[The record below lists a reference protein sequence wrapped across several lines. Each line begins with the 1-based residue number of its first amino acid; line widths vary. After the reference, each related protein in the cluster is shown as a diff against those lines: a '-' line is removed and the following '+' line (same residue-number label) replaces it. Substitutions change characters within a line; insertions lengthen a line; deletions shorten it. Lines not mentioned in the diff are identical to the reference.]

1 MPPTGAPPS
10 GGSPAG
16 RRGRDNGSSLNEVTD
31 PGVLGFEAEAVT
43 IMLAPTG
50 EAERVGRYVVRGV
63 LGRGGMGVVYE
74 VESPGVPGR
83 LALKTIETR
92 FLELSDGAAAQRFRH
107 EIKVLER
114 LIHPSVVRLFDA
126 GIARH
131 PLGYELAYYVM
142 EKLDGDTL
150 VPGIKSGVPFP
161 PDEALRVVAG
171 LADALDYLQRNN
183 VLHRDIKPGNVFLEK
198 SGRVVLVDFGLA
210 RSQEFTR
217 LTLAGQIVGTFS
229 YMSPERLAGQVVDVA
244 ADVFAVG
251 VVFFQMLTGRHPFG
265 SGTPPELMAAI
276 HRGID
281 WPEIFNRIERAAE
294 LKPLISA
301 MLAIDAR
308 ARPTPA
314 ALAERVRAMRARR
327 GPGPSLPPSAARPPL
342 AAGTVTESF
351 PAAPEGRPVDAAPAR
366 PPLTVLIETGNAAKP
381 ARDPAAVPAPGG
393 WGSISATDPT
403 PARGAERAPLPT
415 VAVRTAS
422 GGPSWMM
429 FGFASG
435 SLACL
440 AFTVGL
446 LVGHQARRGEAP
458 RTTAPPDTAPADSA
472 APSPTPPSPSSAAY
486 GELLAQARESLDR
499 GDAAA
504 SIRYALAALQVQP
517 EAADPHRALGD
528 AYGRSGDLAS
538 ALKHYRTYAQKRP
551 DADDR
556 ASIDGIIQQYEE
568 RLAAPGR

>member
-1 MPPTGAPPS
+1 MPRDAPPNGASAPAAGS
-10 GGSPAG
+10 GPRAP
-16 RRGRDNGSSLNEVTD
+16 RRDALGSSIHDQTD
-31 PGVLGFEAEAVT
+31 PGALELESEPVT
-43 IMLAPTG
+43 IVLAG
-50 EAERVGRYVVRGV
+50 GGDAERIGRYVVRGV

-74 VESPGVPGR
+74 VEAAGVPGR

-114 LIHPSVVRLFDA
+114 LVHPSVVRLYDA

-150 VPGIKSGVPFP
+150 VPAIKSGTPLP
-161 PDEALRVVAG
+161 PDEALRVAAS
-171 LADALDYLQRNN
+171 LADALDYLSRNN
-183 VLHRDIKPGNVFLEK
+183 VLHRDIKPGNIFLEE

-229 YMSPERLAGQVVDVA
+229 YMSPERLAGQVVDVS

-281 WPEIFNRIERAAE
+281 WPESFGRIERAAE
-294 LKPLISA
+294 LRPLISS

-308 ARPTPA
+308 ARPAPG
-314 ALAERVRAMRARR
+314 ALAERMRAMRGRR
-327 GPGPSLPPSAARPPL
+327 
-342 AAGTVTESF
+342 T
-351 PAAPEGRPVDAAPAR
+351 PAR
-366 PPLTVLIETGNAAKP
+366 PPIAATPDGDVATPQNTLDPVRPPVTVLIEAGGRGKP
-381 ARDPAAVPAPGG
+381 TPDPAASPAAPSAP
-393 WGSISATDPT
+393 WGREIAPTDAT
-403 PARGAERAPLPT
+403 PARSPARPAPI
-415 VAVRTAS
+415 AVRTAS
-422 GGPSWMM
+422 GGPTWMM

-440 AFTVGL
+440 AFTIGL
-446 LVGHQARRGEAP
+446 LIGNRAGRAPHAAGRDTGSEVGGGASEGNAEATTVADLVANARVANDRGQPAEAI
-458 RTTAPPDTAPADSA
+458 RLA
-472 APSPTPPSPSSAAY
+472 AAA
-486 GELLAQARESLDR
+486 LAREP
-499 GDAAA
+499 GA
-504 SIRYALAALQVQP
+504 P
-517 EAADPHRALGD
+517 EPHRLLGD
-528 AYGRSGDLAS
+528 AYGMQGQLAS
-538 ALKHYRTYAQKRP
+538 AIDHYKKYLGAAP
-551 DADDR
+551 AAADADSV
-556 ASIDGIIQQYEE
+556 AATIKTYEAL
-568 RLAAPGR
+568 LAGQP